1 MQICIGSVVH
11 TACHY
16 RNLWILA
23 NTPHFEGC
31 GGVLRE
37 KDVPYDFGEY
47 FRLMFVARCATAR
60 ATLYVASRVASA
72 AVLHQLLGLVQQCVC
87 VALYSWGSTGHVML
101 LCLLLIVLTAIRKV
115 GRSLRH
121 SVGRAGLRS
130 LFG

>member
-1 MQICIGSVVH
+1 LHQLLCCIS
-11 TACHY
+11 C
-16 RNLWILA
+16 
-23 NTPHFEGC
+23 C
-31 GGVLRE
+31 
-37 KDVPYDFGEY
+37 
-47 FRLMFVARCATAR
+47 
-60 ATLYVASRVASA
+60 VASAAVLHQLLYASAAVLHQLLCCISCCVASAAVCISCCVASAAVLHQLLCCISCCVASA

-121 SVGRAGLRS
+121 SAGRAGLRS

>member
-1 MQICIGSVVH
+1 M
-11 TACHY
+11 
-16 RNLWILA
+16 
-23 NTPHFEGC
+23 
-31 GGVLRE
+31 LRE

-115 GRSLRH
+115 GH
-121 SVGRAGLRS
+121 SVVTS
-130 LFG
+130 LSGVALLGY